1 MITVEQQQQ
10 KGCRLEE
17 WQFEVGVFDM
27 LNKVVSVNFRVKMI
41 F

>member
-1 MITVEQQQQ
+1 MIITEEQQQ

-17 WQFEVGVFDM
+17 WQFEVGVYGM
-27 LNKVVSVNFRVKMI
+27 LNWVVSVNFHVKMI